1 MPPRVLVDTDIVL
14 DLLLARQ
21 PYFPAAARL
30 FTWFQDGKIEGHVS
44 SLAFSNLF
52 YILRKAMS
60 AADAV
65 AALRKLRLIVRV
77 VPVDEKVVE
86 LALASSLRDFEDA
99 MQYYAAL
106 AQGVDALVSR
116 NKRDYGE
123 ARIPVWSA
131 EECLE
136 FLSPRVS

>member
-1 MPPRVLVDTDIVL
+1 MPRRVLVDTDVVL

-30 FTWFQDGKIEGHVS
+30 FTWFQDGKIEGCVS

-52 YILRKAMS
+52 YILRKTMP
-60 AADAV
+60 AADAI

-77 VPVDEKVVE
+77 VPVDERVVD
-86 LALASSLRDFEDA
+86 LALASSFRDFEDA
-99 MQYYAAL
+99 LQHYAAL
-106 AQGVDALVSR
+106 AQKVDALISR
-116 NKRDYGE
+116 NKRDYRE
-123 ARIPVWSA
+123 SRIPVWSA

-136 FLSPRVS
+136 LLSAQFS

>member
-1 MPPRVLVDTDIVL
+1 MPQKVLVDTDVVL
-14 DLLLARQ
+14 DLLLARE

-30 FTWFQDGKIEGHVS
+30 FTWLQDGKIEGYLS

-52 YILRKAMS
+52 YILRKRMP

-77 VPVDEKVVE
+77 VPVDERVVD
-86 LALASSLRDFEDA
+86 LALASSFRDFEV
-99 MQYYAAL
+99 AL
-106 AQGVDALVSR
+106 QHFSALDQGMSAIISR
-116 NKRDYGE
+116 NKRDYE
-123 ARIPVWSA
+123 NARLPVWNA

-136 FLSPRVS
+136 LLSPRFS